1 MTQHEAGEKEK
12 LQRESWSRERTLN
25 DRRINSDCVTESAML
40 LTAQVILFQPKGE
53 PGAELSTI
61 LTMFSKRKM
70 LSE

>member
-1 MTQHEAGEKEK
+1 MTRHEVGKKEK
-12 LQRESWSRERTLN
+12 LQRESWRRGRTLN

-40 LTAQVILFQPKGE
+40 LTQAMLFQPKGK
-53 PGAELSTI
+53 PGTVLSTI

>member
-1 MTQHEAGEKEK
+1 M
-12 LQRESWSRERTLN
+12 N